1 MGAGSPTD
9 GRGWDLPGGELQA
22 ESALTLV
29 VEVVVVVVV
38 EKMVVEARRSSPAP
52 SEAPLGEGVAG
63 GCVPVRGTLG
73 AVLLLLLLPSEAVAL
88 GALPV

>member
-9 GRGWDLPGGELQA
+9 GRGWDLIGGELQA
-22 ESALTLV
+22 ESALALV
-29 VEVVVVVVV
+29 VEVVVVV
-38 EKMVVEARRSSPAP
+38 EKMVVEARRSSPAL
-52 SEAPLGEGVAG
+52 SEAPLAEGVAG
-63 GCVPVRGTLG
+63 GWFPVRGTLG